1 MDFTNKYNTRLTPLA
16 EMRFRAWLMGE
27 NNRQERNV
35 GQDLYDYDL
44 RGMWNAGGGFG
55 GDNGHAGDTWK
66 KPNHPTF
73 STDSIYN
80 GQDGFQ
86 GGVWRQ
92 TPDGITYTASPSNT
106 WNHDELRRYFDEH
119 EPGVR
124 AILDALLK

>member
-1 MDFTNKYNTRLTPLA
+1 MDFTNKYNTRLTPL
-16 EMRFRAWLMGE
+16 EELRFRAWLMGE
-27 NNRQERNV
+27 NNRQKRNV
-35 GQDLYDYDL
+35 GQDFYDYDL
-44 RGMWNAGGGFG
+44 RGMWKAGGGFG

-86 GGVWRQ
+86 GGVWGQ
-92 TPDGITYTASPSNT
+92 TPEGITYTASPSNT
-106 WNHDELRRYFDEH
+106 WNHDELQRYFDEH